1 MSTSSGPRRTGVA
14 FLQVLLAM
22 LFLAIIGGTVGYLLG
37 AQYNHKI
44 ANAADGGGGSGGGGQ
59 GGGGGG
65 SGGGTGGATASP
77 TLGGGT
83 RCPQHTRTLAGT
95 DLIQLLYLETTQGS
109 QVWICQSADGTLY
122 YQGHR
127 DNGNSDFIEGQNAL
141 FLTDVHKEGDEYV
154 ARNYNP
160 NDGSTTEYHVTKQR
174 LVIVYVNYA
183 SPKSPSTEPAAQP

>member
-1 MSTSSGPRRTGVA
+1 MSTSSGPRRAGVA

-22 LFLAIIGGTVGYLLG
+22 LFLAIIGGTVGYLVG
-37 AQYNHKI
+37 EQHNHKV
-44 ANAADGGGGSGGGGQ
+44 ANAADGGGGSGGGTP
-59 GGGGGG
+59 GGGA
-65 SGGGTGGATASP
+65 STGGTGGTASP

-95 DLIQLLYLETTQGS
+95 DLVQLFYLETTQGS
-109 QVWICQSADGTLY
+109 QVWICRSADGTLY

-127 DNGNSDFIEGQNAL
+127 DNGNADFIEGTNAL
-141 FLTDVHKEGDEYV
+141 FLTDVHQEGDGYV

-160 NDGSTTEYHVTKQR
+160 KDGSTTEYHVTKQR

-183 SPKSPSTEPAAQP
+183 SPRAPSTEPAAEP